1 MSKADLKKDLEKKL
15 NKIKEPLK
23 TTTIERI
30 ILNINKNKDEKEVE
44 KK

>member
-1 MSKADLKKDLEKKL
+1 MSKEDLRKELEQKF
-15 NKIKEPLK
+15 NEIKEPLK